1 MLKDTLLW
9 RKNKKDKRMV
19 EKFMCEM
26 RNEDRGNK
34 FGWKEDKRKLKGKK
48 IFTKLQLQQN

>member
-19 EKFMCEM
+19 DKLMCEM
-26 RNEDRGNK
+26 RNEDRRNK
-34 FGWKEDKRKLKGKK
+34 FRWKEDKRKLNGKK

>member
-1 MLKDTLLW
+1 MEKKIRRIKGWLK
-9 RKNKKDKRMV
+9 
-19 EKFMCEM
+19 KFMCEM

-34 FGWKEDKRKLKGKK
+34 FGWKEDKRKLKGQK